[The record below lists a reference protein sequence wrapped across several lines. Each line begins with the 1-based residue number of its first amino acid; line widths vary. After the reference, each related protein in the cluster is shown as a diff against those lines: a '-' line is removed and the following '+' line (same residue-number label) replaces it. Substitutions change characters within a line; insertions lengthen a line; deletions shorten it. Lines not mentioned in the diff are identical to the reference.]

1 MVDPKDIDAAAAR
14 LEAARDY
21 LHIASKA
28 TQLEQLDEQV
38 AQPGFWDE
46 PEKAAEVSRQA
57 SNIRSTLSDF
67 DAACALLDD
76 CRTGLELADDDASF
90 AEEAQAALCRLET
103 MLDQFEVESWFSGR
117 FDEGDCLVSINPGS
131 GGLEAQDWTDMLYRM
146 YTRYCEAKGWKVHVL
161 DMARG
166 AEMVGLERASF
177 QVEGRFAYGMLR
189 SEVGV
194 HRLVRISPTDLK
206 ARRHT
211 TFAAVEILPVLPD
224 SVEIDIKDSD
234 IKIDVY
240 RSSGHG
246 GQGVN
251 TTDSAVR
258 ITHIPTGIVVT
269 CQNERSQLQNKEWA
283 MRMLRSK
290 LYELEERNRAEELAN
305 ISGVKM
311 DNSFGSQIRNY
322 VLYPYQMVKD
332 LRSEWESGNPDAFLG
347 GDIEECILAYH
358 RWHVASMLA

>member
-1 MVDPKDIDAAAAR
+1 MAELKDIDAAAERLDGAR
-14 LEAARDY
+14 EF
-21 LHIASKA
+21 LHIAEKS
-28 TQLEQLDEQV
+28 TQLEALDEQV
-38 AQPGFWDE
+38 SEPGFWDD

-57 SNIRSTLSDF
+57 SNIRSTLADF
-67 DAACALLDD
+67 DAASTLLDD
-76 CRTGLELADDDASF
+76 CRTALDLATDDPSF
-90 AEEAQAALCRLET
+90 AEEADQNLKRLEA
-103 MLDQFEVESWFSGR
+103 MLDQFEIESWFDGR
-117 FDEGDCLVSINPGS
+117 FDEGDCIININPGS

-146 YTRYCEAKGWKVHVL
+146 YTRYCEQKGWKVHVL
-161 DMARG
+161 DLARG

-177 QVEGRFAYGMLR
+177 QVEGHFAYGMLR

-211 TFAAVEILPVLPD
+211 TFAAVEVVPVLPD
-224 SVEIDIKDSD
+224 SVEVEIKDSD
-234 IKIDVY
+234 LNIDVY

-283 MRMLRSK
+283 MRVLRSK
-290 LYELEERNRAEELAN
+290 LYELEEQKRAEEMATLTGGKMAN
-305 ISGVKM
+305 A
-311 DNSFGSQIRNY
+311 FGSQIRNY
-322 VLYPYQMVKD
+322 VLYPYQLVKD
-332 LRSEWESGNPDAFLG
+332 LRSEWESNNPDAFLG
-347 GDIEECILAYH
+347 GEIEDCILAYH
-358 RWHVASMLA
+358 RWHTAQQ